1 MLKRTITGLIIVLL
15 IIPVCIFWNT
25 WILPVFVA
33 ALSLLG
39 VYEILDCIGMRS
51 VWIVSVPAALLA
63 AVAPIGA
70 RLFST
75 TYLFISLYALV
86 MFTYLVLILSAAV
99 FSRGSIDVE
108 KIGMSYASVFYIVTA
123 FTAMILLCE
132 RRFGN
137 YVLLMTIFGPWITD
151 VFAYLTGRLFG
162 RHKLIPE
169 ISPKKTIEGS
179 IGGIVFC
186 TLAAVLFG
194 FVLSKTADDIT
205 AVGYLPLAIAG
216 FIISI
221 LSQIGD
227 LILSAVKR
235 RYGIKDFGWILPGHG
250 GILDRFD
257 SVIGVVPV
265 MLILFEFP
273 EFFHFFM

>member
-15 IIPVCIFWNT
+15 IIPVCIFWHT

-39 VYEILDCIGMRS
+39 VYEILGCIGMRR
-51 VWIVSVPAALLA
+51 VWVVSIPAALLA

-70 RLFST
+70 RLFSSR
-75 TYLFISLYALV
+75 LFISLYTLV

-108 KIGMSYASVFYIVTA
+108 KIGMSYASVFYVITA

-169 ISPKKTIEGS
+169 ISPKKTVEGA

-216 FIISI
+216 FLISI

-235 RYGIKDFGWILPGHG
+235 RYAIKDFGWILPGHG